1 MTSELIHVLGLA
13 TIGIT
18 VATTGA
24 AVVILNLLFSPDLSR
39 EIDDDLRHSRRA
51 PFTNAK

>member
-1 MTSELIHVLGLA
+1 MESEIIRVLGLA

-24 AVVILNLLFSPDLSR
+24 AVAILHLLFSPDLSR
-39 EIDDDLRHSRRA
+39 EIDEDLHRRG
-51 PFTNAK
+51 